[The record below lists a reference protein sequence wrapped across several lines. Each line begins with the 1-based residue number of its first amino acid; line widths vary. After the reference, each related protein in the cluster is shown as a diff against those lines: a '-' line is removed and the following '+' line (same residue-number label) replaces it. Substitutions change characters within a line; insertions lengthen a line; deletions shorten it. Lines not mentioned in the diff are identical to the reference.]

1 MGHLAAIF
9 FAKSLERMSDEG
21 VFLGWCFPPRLYY
34 RASWGLWLL
43 SEGGVHES
51 DVWMGRA
58 YAKESQPGREAVT
71 QKTRQMIYNPFV

>member
-1 MGHLAAIF
+1 MTWHDSVL
-9 FAKSLERMSDEG
+9 R
-21 VFLGWCFPPRLYY
+21 RLYY

-58 YAKESQPGREAVT
+58 YAKEPSRGNVDE
-71 QKTRQMIYNPFV
+71 NSPFHEEL

>member
-1 MGHLAAIF
+1 MALPCF
-9 FAKSLERMSDEG
+9 QQLKRSDIG
-21 VFLGWCFPPRLYY
+21 LPRLFY

-58 YAKESQPGREAVT
+58 YAKDDVDCPTKARGWIVWDGIAWNTSYSLHV
-71 QKTRQMIYNPFV
+71 MDSWPF